1 MTQVEASSSVFFCLD
16 AFYRFLVPEWGFKFL
31 RQAWALQLTCYKSN
45 SYMISCFLLLIGQCL
60 IPELLIER
68 SWSEL
73 EELKLMCKLT
83 ILFVL
88 LCCRYL
94 FNFRGVAASFR
105 YKHLFLCKSLVFHVG
120 DAWLEFFYRA
130 LKPWVH
136 YIPVQTD
143 LNNARWV
150 LVSAFL
156 SLSRTYFSFWLLLV
170 HIVFRRGAPEFALL
184 IVNHNFRSTICIP
197 LNQIHQD

>member
-1 MTQVEASSSVFFCLD
+1 MANDLENFYVFFQRFAGVIYRYARNCS
-16 AFYRFLVPEWGFKFL
+16 FYRFTSVTIHLTWDVGRTLEKF
-31 RQAWALQLTCYKSN
+31 
-45 SYMISCFLLLIGQCL
+45 FLIT
-60 IPELLIER
+60 ELLIER

-73 EELKLMCKLT
+73 KQLKLMCKLT

-130 LKPWVH
+130 LRPWVH

-170 HIVFRRGAPEFALL
+170 RIVFRRGAPEFALL
-184 IVNHNFRSTICIP
+184 IINHNFRSTICIP